1 MVARQEELTRLLQAW
16 RDGDRA
22 ALDQLTL
29 LIYGELRK
37 LARFHMSREAPGH
50 TLQATALIHEAFLK
64 LMDIEDVDWK
74 DRRHFFAA
82 ASQIMRR
89 VLVDYARKK
98 RSVKRGRQLKR
109 VPFEEAIAQPAGLP
123 APVDIIALD
132 QALTRLAAADARKAK
147 VVEFSFFGGMTV
159 EEIANTM
166 DIGAT
171 TVRRDLEFA
180 KVLLARELEGG
191 GAHES
196 GILGSS

>member
-16 RDGDRA
+16 RDRDRA
-22 ALDQLTL
+22 ALDQLTP

-64 LMDIEDVDWK
+64 LVDFEGVDWK

-89 VLVDYARKK
+89 MLVDYARKK
-98 RSVKRGRQLKR
+98 RSIKRGRQLKR

-123 APVDIIALD
+123 APVDIIAFD
-132 QALTRLAAADARKAK
+132 QALTRLAAADARKAE
-147 VVEFSFFGGMTV
+147 VVELWFFGGMTV

-171 TVRRDLEFA
+171 TVRRDMEFA
-180 KVLLARELEGG
+180 KVWLARELGINT
-191 GAHES
+191 HE
-196 GILGSS
+196 

>member
-1 MVARQEELTRLLQAW
+1 
-16 RDGDRA
+16 
-22 ALDQLTL
+22 
-29 LIYGELRK
+29 
-37 LARFHMSREAPGH
+37 
-50 TLQATALIHEAFLK
+50 
-64 LMDIEDVDWK
+64 
-74 DRRHFFAA
+74 
-82 ASQIMRR
+82 
-89 VLVDYARKK
+89 
-98 RSVKRGRQLKR
+98 LKR

>member
-22 ALDQLTL
+22 ALDQLTP

>member
-1 MVARQEELTRLLQAW
+1 
-16 RDGDRA
+16 
-22 ALDQLTL
+22 
-29 LIYGELRK
+29 
-37 LARFHMSREAPGH
+37 MSREAPGH

-64 LMDIEDVDWK
+64 LVDIEGVDWK

-89 VLVDYARKK
+89 MLVDYARKK

-123 APVDIIALD
+123 APVDIIAFD
-132 QALTRLAAADARKAK
+132 QALTRLAAADARKAE
-147 VVEFSFFGGMTV
+147 VVEFWFFGGMTV

-171 TVRRDLEFA
+171 TVRRDMEFA
-180 KVLLARELEGG
+180 KVWLARELGINT
-191 GAHES
+191 HE
-196 GILGSS
+196 